1 MRFDY
6 GYSEE
11 NQLGKPYD
19 LRLLRRLWPFL
30 SQYRRLLAGSVF
42 LVVAITALDLALP
55 YFTKV
60 AIDQYIVPV
69 QSMTRVSGPGDKG
82 RPQPFLTV
90 DLRHPEAR
98 RITGQYPHL
107 FETVEATP
115 EKARIAL
122 KDLSGLSPDDRALLR
137 EKDLRGLGW
146 LVLVFLGVVGLDF
159 VFTFLQKMT
168 MEYTGH
174 KVMHDLRLGLYGHI
188 QQQSMAFFTRQ
199 PVARLVT
206 RMTND
211 VQNMHELF
219 TTFIAM
225 VFKDIFLL
233 MGISVVL
240 LMLDWRLALAGFSVL
255 PLVAL
260 AARRFSSRARNVFRA
275 QRVKVAEINTRM
287 AETIDGIKTLQTFC
301 REGDN
306 FDHFSQ
312 LNNQNYELGMRQIH
326 VYAVFMPVVEMLGI
340 VSVAIVIWTGGLHV
354 LNARISLGDL
364 VAALS
369 YMRMFFRPLRDLS
382 ENYNILQNAMASAER
397 IFALLDTDRKLA
409 QADSPLPA
417 GATITPGEGL
427 VELDRVSFA
436 YNPLEPV
443 LRDITFRVR
452 HGQTL
457 ALVGPTGAGKTSILS
472 LLLRLYD
479 PTGGQIRLDGKAL
492 PLWDTNE
499 LRGRMALV
507 PQEPMLFSGTL
518 RQNIFPDP
526 AAISQ
531 EKANQVVAAANCTE
545 LMARLPDGLDTL
557 LTKGGTGL
565 SSGERQ
571 LVAIAH
577 AFARD
582 PDILLLDE
590 ATSHI
595 DSHTEAS
602 IHRALGNLMRGRT
615 CILVAH
621 RLSTARLADHIVV
634 IKEGA
639 VEEEGSHDALMAAK
653 GFYWHLNRQS
663 LGTASS

>member
-69 QSMTRVSGPGDKG
+69 QSMARVSGSGEKG
-82 RPQPFLTV
+82 RLQRFLTV
-90 DLRHPEAR
+90 DLRHPDAR
-98 RITGQYPHL
+98 RIAGQYPHL
-107 FETVEATP
+107 FETVETAPGT
-115 EKARIAL
+115 ARIAM
-122 KDLSGLSPDDRALLR
+122 KDLAGLSPDDRALLR

-146 LVLVFLGVVGLDF
+146 LVMVFLGVVGLDF
-159 VFTFLQKMT
+159 VFTFLQKMA
-168 MEYTGH
+168 MEYAGH
-174 KVMHDLRLGLYGHI
+174 KVMHDLRLGLYEHI
-188 QQQSMAFFTRQ
+188 QRQSMAFFTRQ

-211 VQNMHELF
+211 IQNMHELF
-219 TTFIAM
+219 TTFIAL

-255 PLVAL
+255 PLVAY

-287 AETIDGIKTLQTFC
+287 SETIDGIKTLQTFC

-312 LNNQNYELGMRQIH
+312 LNDQNYELGMRQIH
-326 VYAVFMPVVEMLGI
+326 VYAVFMPVVEMLGV

-369 YMRMFFRPLRDLS
+369 YMRMFFRPLRDLA
-382 ENYNILQNAMASAER
+382 ENYNILQNALASAER
-397 IFALLDTDRKLA
+397 IFALLDTDRRLA

-417 GATITPGEGL
+417 GATITPGKDL
-427 VELDRVSFA
+427 IELDRVSFA

-443 LRDITFRVR
+443 LHDISFRVR

-526 AAISQ
+526 AAISP
-531 EKANQVVAAANCTE
+531 EKADQVVAAANCTE

-634 IKEGA
+634 IKEGT
-639 VEEEGSHDALMAAK
+639 VEEEGSHNALMAAK

-663 LGTASS
+663 LGTA